1 MLDEYEEEEM
11 AVLTES
17 VPLVG
22 NLRNSIQLGTER
34 TPDKEMTVQDVLDKA
49 SFSMLDVM
57 YLIAL
62 GLIGIADS
70 MQACY
75 IAIVLPVLK

>member
-1 MLDEYEEEEM
+1 MLDDDEEDM
-11 AVLTES
+11 TSLSES
-17 VPLVG
+17 DPLV
-22 NLRNSIQLGTER
+22 RDHRDSIPLKTKGSS
-34 TPDKEMTVQDVLDKA
+34 DKEMTVQEILDTAKF
-49 SFSMLDVM
+49 SFIDVM
-57 YLIAL
+57 FLVAL